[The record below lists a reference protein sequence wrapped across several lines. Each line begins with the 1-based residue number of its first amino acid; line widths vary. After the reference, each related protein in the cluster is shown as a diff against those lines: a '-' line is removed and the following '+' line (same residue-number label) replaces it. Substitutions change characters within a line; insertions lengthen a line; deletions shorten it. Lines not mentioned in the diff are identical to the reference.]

1 MKKIS
6 EILSA
11 VFSPLLVPTYGM
23 VLAAFLT
30 ILRMLPSNLLW
41 TAIGITFVITCLVPV
56 SAIVALYRIG
66 VIKDPALNNRTER
79 FIPYGVVVLCYL
91 GCGFFFYKAS
101 APFWLPMFFAGG
113 ALATVI
119 STVVNCW
126 WKISGHAAAMGG
138 LVALVFRI
146 VASHYALFNM
156 NVWLSGVIIVAGL
169 VMTARVYLSRHT
181 LWQVLAGC
189 ANGFLCVYLMSMI
202 N

>member
-1 MKKIS
+1 M
-6 EILSA
+6 
-11 VFSPLLVPTYGM
+11 
-23 VLAAFLT
+23 
-30 ILRMLPSNLLW
+30 
-41 TAIGITFVITCLVPV
+41 
-56 SAIVALYRIG
+56 ALYRSG

-126 WKISGHAAAMGG
+126 WKISAHAAAMGG

>member
-56 SAIVALYRIG
+56 SAIVALYRSG

-101 APFWLPMFFAGG
+101 APFWLPMFLPAE
-113 ALATVI
+113 L
-119 STVVNCW
+119 W
-126 WKISGHAAAMGG
+126 
-138 LVALVFRI
+138 RR
-146 VASHYALFNM
+146 
-156 NVWLSGVIIVAGL
+156 LS
-169 VMTARVYLSRHT
+169 ARL
-181 LWQVLAGC
+181 
-189 ANGFLCVYLMSMI
+189 
-202 N
+202 

>member
-56 SAIVALYRIG
+56 SAIVALYRSG

-79 FIPYGVVVLCYL
+79 FIPYGVVVLCDL

-126 WKISGHAAAMGG
+126 WKISAHAAAMGG